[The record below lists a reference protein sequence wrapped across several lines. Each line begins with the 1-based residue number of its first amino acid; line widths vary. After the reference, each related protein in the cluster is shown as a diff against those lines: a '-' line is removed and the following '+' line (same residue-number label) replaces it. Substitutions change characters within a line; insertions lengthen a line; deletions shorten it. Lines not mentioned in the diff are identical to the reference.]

1 MKRATALLLILS
13 IISLLL
19 TGLGLSYRLLR
30 LGLEAAQTSTEQR
43 LIAIGSTLSEAL
55 AGGADAQILPT
66 VVRDNQ
72 LEAAYL
78 LDRRL
83 SPTLLGRP
91 ISLLRID
98 PDRALRAL
106 QGQPQVTMAYRIES
120 EEESPTTAEVG
131 SETLVLAGYFAV
143 HHPNRTEVLVLEAG
157 KGFTDLPLRLRRS
170 ALASAMV
177 AAVLAALGTLLT
189 VQGLRAAAHQQKLQA
204 QAERGQAIRQMAASV
219 AHELRNPLGTIR
231 AGAELLRE
239 QAASK
244 DLVDD
249 ILSEVHRLTE
259 LTTQF
264 LTFSRDSPLQ
274 VAKLDIAVLCDEVCG
289 ALRLQFQNP
298 ELHIARQGEPSAEIH
313 GDAAKL
319 RQVLLNLGLNAIQA
333 MAERGQLTV
342 TVRAPNETSVEI
354 EVEDSGPGLS
364 PEAAEHL
371 FEPFFSTKAQGTG
384 LGLSVCR
391 QITERHGGTL
401 LLSPSAAR
409 TDGAKV
415 GGACFVLR
423 LPVQPPTSSDGIQ
436 SESKSKSNE
445 THSSR

>member
-1 MKRATALLLILS
+1 MKRATALLLIVS

-55 AGGADAQILPT
+55 AGGADAQILST

-78 LDRRL
+78 LDKRL

-91 ISLLRID
+91 ISLLRVD

-106 QGQPQVTMAYRIES
+106 QGQPQVSTAYRIEG
-120 EEESPTTAEVG
+120 EEESPTTEEVR
-131 SETLVLAGYFAV
+131 SETMVLAGYFAV
-143 HHPNRTEVLVLEAG
+143 HHQDRTELLVLEAG

-177 AAVLAALGTLLT
+177 AAVLAAMGALLT

-244 DLVDD
+244 ELVDD

-264 LTFSRDSPLQ
+264 LTFSHDSPLQ
-274 VAKLDIAVLCDEVCG
+274 VAKLDMAILCDEVCS
-289 ALRLQFQNP
+289 ALSLRFQNP
-298 ELHIARQGEPSAEIH
+298 ELHIERRGDASAEIH

-342 TVRAPNETSVEI
+342 TVRSLNGAGV
-354 EVEDSGPGLS
+354 EVEVTDNGPGLS
-364 PEAAEHL
+364 PQAAAHL

-401 LLSPSAAR
+401 LLSETK
-409 TDGAKV
+409 TDGARA
-415 GGACFVLR
+415 GACFVLR
-423 LPVQPPTSSDGIQ
+423 LPAHPPQLSNGIP
-436 SESKSKSNE
+436 SESKSRSNE
-445 THSSR
+445 THSPR

>member
-1 MKRATALLLILS
+1 MKRATALLLIVS

-30 LGLEAAQTSTEQR
+30 LGLEAAQMSTEQR
-43 LIAIGSTLSEAL
+43 LIAIGSTLSESL
-55 AGGADAQILPT
+55 AGGADVQILPT

-78 LDRRL
+78 LDKKL

-91 ISLLRID
+91 ISLLRVD

-106 QGQPQVTMAYRIES
+106 QGQPQVSTAYRIEG
-120 EEESPTTAEVG
+120 EEESPTTAEVR
-131 SETLVLAGYFAV
+131 SETMVLAGYFAV
-143 HHPNRTEVLVLEAG
+143 HYKNRTELLVLEAG
-157 KGFTDLPLRLRRS
+157 KGFTDLPLQLRRS

-177 AAVLAALGTLLT
+177 AAVLAALAALLT

-244 DLVDD
+244 ELVDD

-264 LTFSRDSPLQ
+264 LTFSHDSPLQ
-274 VAKLDIAVLCDEVCG
+274 VAKLDMAVLCDEVCSSLS
-289 ALRLQFQNP
+289 LRFPNP
-298 ELHIARQGEPSAEIH
+298 DLHIERRGDSSAELH

-342 TVRAPNETSVEI
+342 TVRSVNGTGV
-354 EVEDSGPGLS
+354 EVEVKDSGPGLS
-364 PEAAEHL
+364 PQAAEHL

-391 QITERHGGTL
+391 QITEKHGGSL
-401 LLSPSAAR
+401 LLVPSDTR
-409 TDGAKV
+409 TDGATA
-415 GGACFVLR
+415 GACFVLR
-423 LPVQPPTSSDGIQ
+423 LTAHPPERSDGIP
-436 SESKSKSNE
+436 SEPKSRSNE
-445 THSSR
+445 THSPR